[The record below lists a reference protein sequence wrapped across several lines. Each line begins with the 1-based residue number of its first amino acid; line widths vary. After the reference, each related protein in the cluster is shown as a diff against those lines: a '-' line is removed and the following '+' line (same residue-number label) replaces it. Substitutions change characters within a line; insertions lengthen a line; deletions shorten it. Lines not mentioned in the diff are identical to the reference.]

1 MLTGN
6 YEPMKDVQAT
16 EAKAH
21 LAELLRAV
29 ERGESFSITRHGRAI
44 AHLVPAAAA
53 DEGARRAAVSRFR
66 MRRASWDKAAMSTEE
81 VLAARHE
88 GHRA

>member
-1 MLTGN
+1 
-6 YEPMKDVQAT
+6 MKSIQAT

-29 ERGESFSITRHGRAI
+29 EHGESFSITRHGRPI
-44 AHLVPAAAA
+44 AYLLPTAVA
-53 DEGARRAAVSRFR
+53 DEQVRREALRRFR
-66 MRRASWDKAAMSTEE
+66 ERQRGWRTISFSAEE
-81 VLAARHE
+81 ILDMRHE